1 MALHSHHH
9 ANDMHYAGRGLLYVV
24 IFTILI
30 AFVWAYYFELDEI
43 TKGQGKVI
51 PSSRE
56 QVIQARDMGTI
67 VEIAVDEGQLV
78 ERDQMLVKIDP
89 TRMEAGYNEVH
100 EKWVALVA
108 VEARLK
114 AESLGISLVFPD
126 SIKTEKSV
134 MAREREIYHS
144 RLKAMQDSVASL
156 SKSLG
161 LVQKEIAMTEPMVE
175 QGVVSNVE
183 LFRLR
188 RQESDIQNQLSDR
201 QNRFRTEAAN
211 ELTRVSSELAQ
222 THQNSI
228 AKHDVMV
235 QTVIKSPMA
244 GVVKNIRTTT
254 IGAVVQAGQDIMEIV
269 PADDELLVEAFIKP
283 ADVAFVH
290 IDQRAMVKFTAYDF
304 AKFGGIEGSI
314 VHVSPDTLKDE
325 RQQKPGNPVA
335 MEEGHYRVIV
345 KLDKSDINYH
355 GEKMPIIAGM
365 VTTVDIRTGNKTV
378 LEYLLRPLQRV
389 SEAMTEK

>member
-1 MALHSHHH
+1 MASHSHHH

-269 PADDELLVEAFIKP
+269 PADDELLVEGFIKP

-345 KLDKSDINYH
+345 KLDRSDINYH

>member
-1 MALHSHHH
+1 MASHSHHH

-345 KLDKSDINYH
+345 KLDRSDINYH

>member
-1 MALHSHHH
+1 MASHSHHH